1 MPTEPPLVINTP
13 AGKLLATLLLSAL
26 ALAGNYFNSPLL
38 FGLDFIFGSVAVM
51 LAILLLGPLAAVVIA
66 LVGGAYTWQLWGV
79 PYPFMVFTLEA
90 LLVAWF
96 YQREDRRK
104 VDAPNLVIIS
114 LGFWLLIGI
123 PLVLLIYLGWQG
135 FAWEPGLMIALK
147 QAVNGVFN
155 TLVASGLVLLFN
167 INSRKTG
174 PVSLRRLL
182 FHLLLVLT
190 LFTASIPTL
199 YSTFFKQAELEGRTQ
214 QQLQQQAE
222 LLKGYWHES
231 YHPLSAWGKPLLFV
245 DDLAVARLTTEGQLT
260 PLAGIP
266 PRWQPGAPLE
276 KASNDLQVW
285 LPEGRM
291 SAVRRWS
298 QGRYVYQLALPATHG
313 GGYLHL
319 EMPTQEVVSVLEQKR
334 LELLYLLAGLM
345 LLSILLSSLLSRWIS
360 SPLTY
365 LNNSGALLASHLERN
380 HKVSLKSDSQVLEY
394 VTLTQTLQTMSDR
407 LAANFRQLH
416 TYQNELEQ
424 RVEERTR
431 ELQAAKQEAERANL
445 AKSRFLANMGHEV
458 RTPMNGILSMGRLL
472 LEGSAD
478 PVQQKHQL
486 RQLLKSSESLMALL
500 NDLLDFAKME
510 SGSLVL
516 RDDLIKPEELLE
528 DVQSLYFALAREK
541 ELQLTW
547 RWEGKPGQ
555 VFRGDYQR
563 LRQILSNLVSNALKF
578 THQGQVTFYAW
589 PLLDEKN
596 QVTGL
601 GLAVEDT
608 GIGIPEEKQQLLF
621 QPFTQLDDAN
631 NRKYAGTGLG
641 LSIVRSLT
649 EQMQG
654 TLGLSSQ
661 AEEGSQFW
669 VKLPLPQSQE
679 SSEQNAR
686 ALPSEQPGLPET
698 QAGRLSPEACQALET
713 VLEQLQTALDAQRF
727 DALQT
732 FHQLQEKTRGT
743 PLEEELDDLE
753 AAIQAFRFEEALE
766 QLAMLKKLL
775 KHPKHNAKI

>member
-1 MPTEPPLVINTP
+1 LQIT
-13 AGKLLATLLLSAL
+13 
-26 ALAGNYFNSPLL
+26 
-38 FGLDFIFGSVAVM
+38 GS
-51 LAILLLGPLAAVVIA
+51 
-66 LVGGAYTWQLWGV
+66 
-79 PYPFMVFTLEA
+79 
-90 LLVAWF
+90 
-96 YQREDRRK
+96 
-104 VDAPNLVIIS
+104 
-114 LGFWLLIGI
+114 
-123 PLVLLIYLGWQG
+123 
-135 FAWEPGLMIALK
+135 
-147 QAVNGVFN
+147 
-155 TLVASGLVLLFN
+155 LVLLFN
-167 INSRKTG
+167 IKSRKTG
-174 PVSLRRLL
+174 SVSLRRLL

-199 YSTFFKQAELEGRTQ
+199 YSTFFEQAELEERTQ

-231 YHPLSAWGKPLLFV
+231 YHPISAWGKPLLFV
-245 DDLAVARLTTEGQLT
+245 DDLAVARLTPEEQLM
-260 PLAGIP
+260 PLAGVP
-266 PRWQPGAPLE
+266 PRWQPGGPLE

-298 QGRYVYQLALPATHG
+298 QGRYVYQLALPLSHE

-319 EMPTQEVVSVLEQKR
+319 EMPTREVVSVLEQKR

-360 SPLTY
+360 IPLTY

-380 HKVSLKSDSQVLEY
+380 HKVSLKNHSQVLEY
-394 VTLTQTLQTMSDR
+394 VKLTQTLQTMSDR
-407 LAANFRQLH
+407 LAANFKQLH
-416 TYQNELEQ
+416 TDQDELEQ
-424 RVEERTR
+424 RVEERTQA
-431 ELQAAKQEAERANL
+431 LQAAKLEAERANL

-478 PVQQKHQL
+478 PAQQKHQL

-510 SGSLVL
+510 SGSLTL
-516 RDDLIKPEELLE
+516 REDTIKPEELLE

-563 LRQILSNLVSNALKF
+563 LRQILSNLASNALKF

-589 PLLDEKN
+589 PLLDEDSRVN
-596 QVTGL
+596 GL

-608 GIGIPEEKQQLLF
+608 GIGIPEEKQQQLF
-621 QPFTQLDDAN
+621 QPFTQLDISN

-641 LSIVRSLT
+641 LSIVRSLV

-654 TLGLSSQ
+654 SFGLSSQ
-661 AEEGSQFW
+661 VGEGSQFW
-669 VKLPLPQSQE
+669 IKLALASDTTVASVQPEPKTKRLTIRKTEHCSCSSQHKEAITLAVKELQE
-679 SSEQNAR
+679 QLTRQNFGSISAF
-686 ALPSEQPGLPET
+686 
-698 QAGRLSPEACQALET
+698 QALQKLT
-713 VLEQLQTALDAQRF
+713 DKSGQD
-727 DALQT
+727 
-732 FHQLQEKTRGT
+732 K
-743 PLEEELDDLE
+743 ELVELE
-753 AAIQAFRFEEALE
+753 AAILAFQFDKAED
-766 QLAMLKKLL
+766 KLQSW
-775 KHPKHNAKI
+775 HHNFKSFFCD